1 MRVARYNA
9 LRALNFICSNRV
21 VIPERCRFFIN
32 PQSTKCRRYAV
43 LMPGLKI
50 FHACLTSPF
59 RLNAHTFPNNIQSN
73 PAAMLLFGRAPK
85 FLYLILYPIFLY
97 PTFLYPTFLYPTF
110 LYPTFLYPTFLYPT
124 FLYPTFLDPTFLYPT
139 FLDPTFLYPI
149 LLIPALARSAR
160 VAGGGSDYL
169 LIS

>member
-1 MRVARYNA
+1 MRVAGYNA

-21 VIPERCRFFIN
+21 VIPQRCRFFIY

-85 FLYLILYPIFLY
+85 FLYPILYPIFLH
-97 PTFLYPTFLYPTF
+97 PIFLYLSYISVSYISVSYISVSYISVSYISESYTSSRSYTLNPRVSTFWSSGRRL
-110 LYPTFLYPTFLYPT
+110 
-124 FLYPTFLDPTFLYPT
+124 
-139 FLDPTFLYPI
+139 
-149 LLIPALARSAR
+149 
-160 VAGGGSDYL
+160 
-169 LIS
+169 

>member
-1 MRVARYNA
+1 MRVAGYNA
-9 LRALNFICSNRV
+9 LRTLNFICSNRV
-21 VIPERCRFFIN
+21 VIPQRCRFFIN

-85 FLYLILYPIFLY
+85 FLYPILYPIFLHPIFLHPIFLYPIFLY
-97 PTFLYPTFLYPTF
+97 PIFLYPIFLYPIFLYPLFLYPTL
-110 LYPTFLYPTFLYPT
+110 
-124 FLYPTFLDPTFLYPT
+124 LD
-139 FLDPTFLYPI
+139 PI
-149 LLIPALARSAR
+149 LLIPALARSG
-160 VAGGGSDYL
+160 VAGGGCDY
-169 LIS
+169 

>member
-1 MRVARYNA
+1 MRVAGYNA
-9 LRALNFICSNRV
+9 LRALNFICSNRE
-21 VIPERCRFFIN
+21 VIPQRYRFFIN

-43 LMPGLKI
+43 LLPGLKI

-85 FLYLILYPIFLY
+85 FLYPILYPIFLHPIFLYPIFLY
-97 PTFLYPTFLYPTF
+97 PIFLYPIFLNPT
-110 LYPTFLYPTFLYPT
+110 L
-124 FLYPTFLDPTFLYPT
+124 LD
-139 FLDPTFLYPI
+139 PI
-149 LLIPALARSAR
+149 LLIPALARSG
-160 VAGGGSDYL
+160 VAGGGCDYL

>member
-1 MRVARYNA
+1 MRVAGYNA

-21 VIPERCRFFIN
+21 VIQERCRFFIN

-85 FLYLILYPIFLY
+85 FLYPILYPIFLHPISISISYISVSYFCILYFYILFLYPIFLY
-97 PTFLYPTFLYPTF
+97 PIFLYPLFLYPIF
-110 LYPTFLYPTFLYPT
+110 LNPTL
-124 FLYPTFLDPTFLYPT
+124 LD
-139 FLDPTFLYPI
+139 PI
-149 LLIPALARSAR
+149 LLIPALARSG
-160 VAGGGSDYL
+160 VAGGGCDYL

>member
-59 RLNAHTFPNNIQSN
+59 RLNAHNFPNNIQSN
-73 PAAMLLFGRAPK
+73 PGAMLLFGRAPK
-85 FLYLILYPIFLY
+85 FLYPILYPRFLHPIAISSISVSY
-97 PTFLYPTFLYPTF
+97 P
-110 LYPTFLYPTFLYPT
+110 
-124 FLYPTFLDPTFLYPT
+124 LDLSEFPGQ
-139 FLDPTFLYPI
+139 
-149 LLIPALARSAR
+149 LARASLTHHSGVNTNKAT
-160 VAGGGSDYL
+160 
-169 LIS
+169 

>member
-1 MRVARYNA
+1 MRVAGYNA

-21 VIPERCRFFIN
+21 VIQERCRFFIN

-85 FLYLILYPIFLY
+85 FLYPILYPIFLHPISVSY
-97 PTFLYPTFLYPTF
+97 ISVSYISVSYISVSYISVSYISVSYISVSYFCILYFGILYF
-110 LYPTFLYPTFLYPT
+110 G
-124 FLYPTFLDPTFLYPT
+124 
-139 FLDPTFLYPI
+139 I
-149 LLIPALARSAR
+149 LHF
-160 VAGGGSDYL
+160 
-169 LIS
+169 

>member
-21 VIPERCRFFIN
+21 VIPERCRFFLN

-73 PAAMLLFGRAPK
+73 PAAMLLLGRAPK
-85 FLYLILYPIFLY
+85 FLYPILYPIGISTSYCYILY
-97 PTFLYPTFLYPTF
+97 FCILHFCILHF
-110 LYPTFLYPTFLYPT
+110 CILNFCILNFCILHFCILHFCIL
-124 FLYPTFLDPTFLYPT
+124 FLYPTFLD
-139 FLDPTFLYPI
+139 PI
-149 LLIPALARSAR
+149 LLIPALARSGL
-160 VAGGGSDYL
+160 AGGGSDYL
-169 LIS
+169 LVS

>member
-1 MRVARYNA
+1 MRVAGYNA

-21 VIPERCRFFIN
+21 VIPQRCRFFIN

-85 FLYLILYPIFLY
+85 FLYPILYPIFLHPIFLCPIFLYPIFLY
-97 PTFLYPTFLYPTF
+97 PIFLYPMFLYPIF
-110 LYPTFLYPTFLYPT
+110 LYPIFLNPTL
-124 FLYPTFLDPTFLYPT
+124 LLD
-139 FLDPTFLYPI
+139 PI
-149 LLIPALARSAR
+149 LLIPALARSG
-160 VAGGGSDYL
+160 VAGGGCDYL